1 MQAYDISQLR
11 VLVLEKHLLIRRL
24 LTEVFREC
32 GVPTVMSTADPN
44 DAFDMF
50 CDSQI
55 DIIFTDWCSGLDGMA
70 FLNRV
75 RQDPTS
81 SNCFVP
87 VVVVTAFTEL
97 HNVCVARD
105 NGMTEYLAKPISAK
119 MIYSRLVKVIE
130 NNRPF
135 IRTGSF
141 FGPERRR
148 RQQDSYLSQN
158 RRAA

>member
-44 DAFDMF
+44 QAFEMF
-50 CDSQI
+50 SDSPV
-55 DIIFTDWCSGLDGMA
+55 DIIFTDWCADLDGMA

-75 RQDPTS
+75 RKDPAS
-81 SNCFVP
+81 SICFIP

-130 NNRPF
+130 SNRPF
-135 IRTGSF
+135 IRTGDF

-148 RQQDSYLSQN
+148 REQPAFANQN